1 MRTGEGS
8 EPNDCNWLTVAGEYL
23 FVFLTLAYGGFNFS
37 SPDGDFGRTVGF
49 LLVVVLLALI
59 CYVPS
64 SLLAEVIKG
73 SKRGLASLVYIGIF
87 LFIVPQLE
95 VRGEYGPAHVAMSVG
110 IWAFPTFFVLLV
122 AKILLVDRQQKKAS
136 APAET
141 N

>member
-1 MRTGEGS
+1 MRTAEGS
-8 EPNDCNWLTVAGEYL
+8 EPNDCNWLSVANEYL
-23 FVFLTLAYGGFNFS
+23 LVFATLAYGGFDFS
-37 SPDGDFGRTVGF
+37 SPDGDFGRTLGL

-64 SLLAEVIKG
+64 SVLAEVLKG
-73 SKRGLASLVYIGIF
+73 PKRALASLVYIGIF

-95 VRGEYGPAHVAMSVG
+95 VRGAYGPAHVAMSVG
-110 IWAFPTFFVLLV
+110 IWAFPALFVLLI
-122 AKILLVDRQQKKAS
+122 AKILLVDQQQKKDH